1 MLRNLSIRNLAI
13 LPEADIA
20 FEPGFTVLTGETGAG
35 KSILLGALKLV
46 LGAKGKVDLI
56 RQGADKLRV
65 EAAFDLPPSQALKD
79 LLKELELDADDELV
93 IEREL
98 TAAGKSRARVNGS
111 IVTLSDLEAIGRHL
125 VDLHGQHEQQGLLDA
140 GTHGAY
146 LDGYAG
152 LVADAEAY
160 GASYRAWRAA
170 EQALT
175 RADDDAVRLRE
186 QIEFL
191 QFQFKELD
199 KAGLGQ
205 SGDRNGDRTGEQSGS
220 IEDKLETEL
229 RMLSGFEKIAGGRDA
244 CIDSL
249 EGAGGVFP
257 ALARLQRDVHNLA
270 RHLAPADTQSSSGE
284 GAPGTSAFAAHEE
297 KIAEARALL
306 EDVRGALVRL
316 DVPAEADPER
326 IDALNAKLALF
337 QRLKTKYKTDMAG
350 LIALRERRR
359 LEIASVENAGVET
372 EGLKTVRDAALKD
385 ARARAAALSV
395 KRKAAAQKFDAE
407 VNANLAQLGMDG
419 STFKTNFAV
428 PGIDLK
434 ASEKSGDKAVEKT
447 SGKPS
452 VVDLSPAGSD
462 KIEFYLAANPGEPPR
477 ALRQS
482 ASGGEISRVML
493 AIKGAL
499 AHSDPR
505 PLLVFDELDTGIG
518 GQTALRVGE
527 ALGAL
532 ASHHQLLVITHLH
545 QVAAQAAHQ
554 HKVEKRLEGGR
565 TVTGVSPLSAKERA
579 VELAR
584 MMGGEESSTALKH
597 AQELLRKTA

>member
-1 MLRNLSIRNLAI
+1 MLRTLSIRNLAI

-46 LGAKGKVDLI
+46 LGAKSKAELI

-65 EAAFDLPPSQALKD
+65 EAIFDLPPSPPLRAL
-79 LLKELELDADDELV
+79 LQSLELDVDDELV

-98 TAAGKSRARVNGS
+98 TPAGKSRARVNGS
-111 IVTLSDLEAIGRHL
+111 LVTLSDLESIGRHL

-140 GTHGAY
+140 GTHGSY
-146 LDGYAG
+146 LDGFAG
-152 LVADAEAY
+152 LTAEAESY
-160 GASYRAWRAA
+160 AASFRAYRAA
-170 EQALT
+170 ELALT
-175 RADDDAVRLRE
+175 RADDDAARLRE

-205 SGDRNGDRTGEQSGS
+205 DGAG
-220 IEDKLETEL
+220 IEDKLDTEL
-229 RMLSGFEKIAGGRDA
+229 KLLSDFEKISGGRDA
-244 CIDSL
+244 CVDAL
-249 EGAGGVFP
+249 EGGGGVFP
-257 ALARLQRDVHNLA
+257 ALARFQKEVHNLA
-270 RHLAPADTQSSSGE
+270 RQLPSE
-284 GAPGTSAFAAHEE
+284 AFAAHEE
-297 KIAEARALL
+297 KIAEARELL
-306 EDVRGALVRL
+306 EDVRGGLSRL

-326 IDALNAKLALF
+326 IDALNARLALF

-350 LIALRERRR
+350 LVALRDRRR
-359 LEIASVENAGVET
+359 AEIDTVENAGIET
-372 EGLKTVRDAALKD
+372 ESLKEARDATLKD
-385 ARARAAALSV
+385 ARARAAALSI
-395 KRKAAAQKFDAE
+395 KRKAAAHKFDGE
-407 VNANLAQLGMDG
+407 VNARLARLGMDG
-419 STFKTNFAV
+419 SRFETRLDAMATA
-428 PGIDLK
+428 
-434 ASEKSGDKAVEKT
+434 
-447 SGKPS
+447 
-452 VVDLSPAGSD
+452 AGSSNASSSKPVPAAD
-462 KIEFYLAANPGEPPR
+462 TVSTKSAKSAKTLAVSPVELSAAGVDRVEFFLAANPGEPAR

-482 ASGGEISRVML
+482 ASGGEVSRVML

-499 AHSDPR
+499 AQSDPR

-527 ALGAL
+527 ALGEL

-565 TVTGVSPLSAKERA
+565 TVTGVVPLSEKERA

-584 MMGGEESSTALKH
+584 MMGGEDSGTALKH
-597 AQELLRKTA
+597 AKELLRKVG

>member
-1 MLRNLSIRNLAI
+1 MLRTLRIRNLAI

-20 FEPGFTVLTGETGAG
+20 FEPGFSVLTGETGAG

-46 LGAKGKVDLI
+46 LGAKAKADLI
-56 RQGADKLRV
+56 RQGTDKLRV
-65 EAAFDLPPSQALKD
+65 EAHFDLPPSPPLKAV
-79 LLKELELDADDELV
+79 LQSLELDADDELV

-98 TAAGKSRARVNGS
+98 TTAGKSRARVNGTL
-111 IVTLSDLEAIGRHL
+111 VTLADLEAIGRHL

-140 GTHGAY
+140 ATHVTY

-152 LVADAEAY
+152 LASEAAEYA
-160 GASYRAWRAA
+160 ASYRVWRQA
-170 EQALT
+170 EQAVL
-175 RADDDAVRLRE
+175 RADEDAARLRE

-199 KAGLGQ
+199 KAGLKE
-205 SGDRNGDRTGEQSGS
+205 GE
-220 IEDKLETEL
+220 EEKLETEL
-229 RMLSGFEKIAGGRDA
+229 TLLSGFEKIAGGRDA
-244 CIDSL
+244 CVDSL

-257 ALARLQRDVHNLA
+257 ALARLQKEVHNLA
-270 RHLAPADTQSSSGE
+270 RLFDATKDGQG
-284 GAPGTSAFAAHEE
+284 FAAHEE

-306 EDVRGALVRL
+306 DEVRGGLARL

-326 IDALNAKLALF
+326 VDTLNARLALF
-337 QRLKTKYKTDMAG
+337 QRLKAKYKTDMAG

-359 LEIASVENAGVET
+359 GEIALVENAGVET
-372 EGLKTVRDAALKD
+372 GALRETCAA
-385 ARARAAALSV
+385 ARKAARAAAAALSA
-395 KRKAAAQKFDAE
+395 KRRAAAKKCDGE
-407 VNANLAQLGMDG
+407 VNARLARLGMDG
-419 STFKTNFAV
+419 SMFRTGFGAPDTVAKATGVKDSKDAAV
-428 PGIDLK
+428 ELSAAGIDR
-434 ASEKSGDKAVEKT
+434 VE
-447 SGKPS
+447 
-452 VVDLSPAGSD
+452 
-462 KIEFYLAANPGEPPR
+462 FFLAANPGEPPR

-499 AHSDPR
+499 AQSDPR

-527 ALGAL
+527 ALAEL
-532 ASHHQLLVITHLH
+532 ADHHQLLVITHLH

-565 TVTGVSPLSAKERA
+565 TVTGVTSLAEKERA
-579 VELAR
+579 AELAR
-584 MMGGEESSTALKH
+584 MMGGEDSGTALKH
-597 AQELLRKTA
+597 AKELLRKTA

>member
-1 MLRNLSIRNLAI
+1 MLRTLSIRNLAI

-46 LGAKGKVDLI
+46 LGAKGKADLI

-65 EAAFDLPPSQALKD
+65 EAAFDVPPSPA
-79 LLKELELDADDELV
+79 LKELLRALELDVDDELV

-111 IVTLSDLEAIGRHL
+111 IVTLGDLEAIGRHL

-152 LVADAEAY
+152 LTGEAEDYAVA
-160 GASYRAWRAA
+160 YRGWRAA

-175 RADDDAVRLRE
+175 RAEDDAVRLRE

-199 KAGLGQ
+199 KAGLG
-205 SGDRNGDRTGEQSGS
+205 REGEPVN

-270 RHLAPADTQSSSGE
+270 RHLSPADSPSSSGE
-284 GAPGTSAFAAHEE
+284 GAPGLSAFAAHEE

-306 EDVRGALVRL
+306 EEVRAALVRL

-326 IDALNAKLALF
+326 IDALNARLALF
-337 QRLKTKYKTDMAG
+337 QRLKAKYKTDLAG

-359 LEIASVENAGVET
+359 LEIATVENAGVET
-372 EGLKTVRDAALKD
+372 EGLKATRDASLKD
-385 ARARAAALSV
+385 ARARAAALSA

-407 VNANLAQLGMDG
+407 VNANLARLGMDG
-419 STFKTNFAV
+419 STFKTSFAA
-428 PGIDLK
+428 PGADNKDSKDSRVAEKPTAK
-434 ASEKSGDKAVEKT
+434 AAAG
-447 SGKPS
+447 
-452 VVDLSPAGSD
+452 DLSPAGAD

-532 ASHHQLLVITHLH
+532 AAHHQLLVITHLH